1 MLNFDKSYQTC
12 KTKLQDMVNE
22 FAVKGEKQKFVS
34 PEYLIPFVLVTSLFF
49 LWGFAHG
56 CLDVLNKHFQELLNI
71 SKAKSAL
78 VQFVFYGGYFIMAIP
93 AGLLMQRFGYKR
105 GIIFGLSL
113 FCAGA
118 FLMLP
123 ATVIQTFGSFLL
135 CLFIISCGLTCLE
148 TAANPYTTVL
158 GPAVHAERR
167 INFAQSFNGLGWIAG
182 PLIGGMLIFGNEGD
196 ENKFSSIALPYL
208 LIGAIVFIVALL
220 FWRATLPEIKEE
232 THLKETENDPNDLS
246 WRRLFRHPHFVLAVT
261 AQFFYVAAQTGI
273 NSFFINYVTE
283 EMPAITNQ
291 EASKI
296 LAFGGMGLFWLG
308 RFTGSTVFMRL
319 VRPNRILAL
328 YALINVIT
336 MGLVVA
342 GLGWISVI
350 ALFTT
355 YFFMSIM
362 FPTIFA
368 LGIKDL
374 GPLTKKGSSLLV
386 MAIVGGALIPLLMGR
401 IADVSTMATGFIV
414 PLVCFAFILYYGID
428 GYRVRSS
435 S

>member
-1 MLNFDKSYQTC
+1 MAKDTSVKSERQ
-12 KTKLQDMVNE
+12 KLVTQGFLV
-22 FAVKGEKQKFVS
+22 
-34 PEYLIPFVLVTSLFF
+34 PFILVTSLFF

-56 CLDVLNKHFQELLNI
+56 CLDVLNKHFQELLSM

-78 VQFVFYGGYFIMAIP
+78 VQFVFYGGYFLMAIP

-123 ATVIQTFGSFLL
+123 ATLIQTFGSFLL
-135 CLFIISCGLTCLE
+135 CLFIIACGLTCLE

-158 GPAVHAERR
+158 GPPVSAERR

-182 PLIGGMLIFGNEGD
+182 PLIGGLLIFSDSGG
-196 ENKFSSIALPYL
+196 ENKFSSIALPYM
-208 LIGAIVFIVALL
+208 LIGTLVLFVAFL

-232 THLKETENDPNDLS
+232 YHSEGYIDSGNDIS
-246 WRRLFRHPHFVLAVT
+246 WKNLFRHPHFVLAVL
-261 AQFFYVAAQTGI
+261 AQFFYVAAQTGV

-283 EMPAITNQ
+283 EIPAISNQ
-291 EASKI
+291 EAARI

-308 RFTGSTVFMRL
+308 RFTGSTIFMRMAK
-319 VRPNRILAL
+319 PNRLLAL
-328 YALINVIT
+328 YALVNVVT
-336 MGLVVA
+336 MCLVVA
-342 GLGWISVI
+342 GLGWVSVV

-386 MAIVGGALIPLLMGR
+386 MSIVGGALFPLLMGR
-401 IADVSTMATGFIV
+401 IADVSSMALGFIV
-414 PLVCFAFILYYGID
+414 PLCCFAFIFYFGVD
-428 GYRVRSS
+428 GYKVRSVS
-435 S
+435 R